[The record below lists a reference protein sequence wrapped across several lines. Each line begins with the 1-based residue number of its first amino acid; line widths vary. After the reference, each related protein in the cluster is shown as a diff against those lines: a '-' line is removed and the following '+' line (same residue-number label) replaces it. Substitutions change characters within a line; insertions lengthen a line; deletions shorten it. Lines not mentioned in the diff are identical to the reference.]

1 MLVTTVMDR
10 HVLPIAS
17 YNIPPKP
24 ISLQHGKAKAEP
36 LPLYEASGT
45 ELGFTMKFTEAKLEA
60 AFIDLLARVDMLSTQ
75 DGPRGS
81 ACCHPAK
88 TDIFTAWKGLN

>member
-1 MLVTTVMDR
+1 MGLWFGICERNYIKHET
-10 HVLPIAS
+10 
-17 YNIPPKP
+17 
-24 ISLQHGKAKAEP
+24 EP
-36 LPLYEASGT
+36 
-45 ELGFTMKFTEAKLEA
+45 MKFTEAKLEA

>member
-1 MLVTTVMDR
+1 
-10 HVLPIAS
+10 
-17 YNIPPKP
+17 
-24 ISLQHGKAKAEP
+24 
-36 LPLYEASGT
+36 
-45 ELGFTMKFTEAKLEA
+45 MKFTEAKLEA